1 MQSLPE
7 TLSLRTW
14 LKFILLHP
22 WVLLGAISI
31 VTLFLALKLPALR
44 FQSSIYDLAIEDLPE
59 AAQYQTFKETF
70 GSEEILLVVIKGNQV
85 FEPSHFQRISRLTDA
100 LSQIKGVRR
109 VISLPTI
116 KRDMDLTGK
125 WDLHEFEKII
135 APVTL
140 FQKNLISVDGRTTV
154 ITLVL
159 EDLKDKGPVVKTVEA
174 VIDRDRNGRNIYQIG
189 MPLISKALADD
200 TKRDFL
206 RLPPIALGIMVL
218 ILFLVYR
225 SPQSVVLPLVSVMVC
240 LGWTLGF
247 MGWTGIPLSMLTM
260 IVPIFL
266 TAVGTAY
273 CMYVLSEYGEVAR
286 RSDSPAEAAFQCFMR
301 VGFPTGLAVFTT
313 MVGLGSLLVN
323 RIEAIREFAVSTCFG
338 MASLF
343 VVLLTLLPVLLRLFP
358 LVVHK
363 EGLAESKRDFFQ
375 PVIDGIANIAV
386 KHQKG
391 ALAAILTVSVLGG
404 LGALRITVETN
415 PVEYFKRS
423 TAVSRQFHDIYT
435 DMAGSSPLN
444 VVLDSGEYGYFE
456 NPVHVAE
463 IADLY
468 DFLLSLRG
476 VDKVISFVD
485 YVKLINYVTNR
496 YEPEYYSLPK
506 EPFELRMVVNNYKG
520 LLGQDV
526 FEGFMNNDMSKA
538 NILLRTHIS
547 SSSDFLATRDAIL
560 RHLQQKLPKPLIAQV
575 TGFGIVISES
585 SQLLTTGQV
594 KSLSITLIAICAT
607 MFLLFLSWKVGL
619 IALLPNC
626 FPIIVSFGLM
636 GWLGWKLSVATGLI
650 ASIAI
655 GLAVD
660 DTIHYLVR
668 YNRELKKE
676 PDRRRAM
683 RATLQGVG
691 RPIMTTTLTIGL
703 GFSIL
708 IFSNFQPTS
717 VFGIL
722 MVVTMASA
730 LVGDLIL
737 LPALMLRVELVTAWD
752 LLKRMTTLDR
762 TWDSIAHEMNQPLN
776 AIKMGT
782 EFLKMKMELGEEIDP
797 SELDAVT
804 REMGEQTDRAAEI
817 VNRLRV
823 FGREADLD
831 AEKIHMNGPIREA
844 AAMVA
849 HELRLHNIDLRMDL
863 DDDAPLVLAHHGRL
877 RQLFFNILTNGWEA
891 IGQKQ
896 EITSPPGQGV
906 ISVRSFRERDKAV
919 VVVADNGVGIPKQD
933 RERVFE
939 PFFTTKA
946 TGRGR
951 GLGLSIA
958 YGIVRDHGGRISI
971 RSKEGEGATVRVVLP
986 GAPF

>member
-1 MQSLPE
+1 MLNLPDV
-7 TLSLRTW
+7 LSLRAW
-14 LKFILLHP
+14 LKLILRHP
-22 WVLLGAISI
+22 WPILGVIS
-31 VTLFLALKLPALR
+31 VATLFFAFKLPSLH

-59 AAQYQTFKETF
+59 AAQYQAFKETF
-70 GSEEILLVVIKGNQV
+70 GSEEILLVVIKGNHV
-85 FEPSHFQRISRLTDA
+85 FEPAHFQRVSRLADT
-100 LSQIKGVRR
+100 LSEIKGVRR

-125 WDLHEFEKII
+125 WDLSEFDRIL

-140 FQKNLISVDGRTTV
+140 FQKNLISPDGRTTV

-159 EDLKDKGPVVKTVEA
+159 EDLKDKGPVVEA
-174 VIDRDRNGRNIYQIG
+174 VETAMDRDRNGLDMYQIG
-189 MPLISKALADD
+189 MPFISKALADD
-200 TKRDFL
+200 TERDFL
-206 RLPPIALGIMVL
+206 RLPPMALGVMVL
-218 ILFLVYR
+218 TLLVVFR
-225 SPQSVVLPLVSVMVC
+225 SLQPVVLPFVSVVVC
-240 LGWTLGF
+240 LVWTLGF
-247 MGWTGIPLSMLTM
+247 MGWARIPLSMLTM

-273 CMYVLSEYGEVAR
+273 CMYVLSEYGEVAV
-286 RSDSPAEAAFQCFMR
+286 RSDSSGEAAFQCFMR

-323 RIEAIREFAVSTCFG
+323 RIEAIREFAISTCFG

-358 LVVHK
+358 LVARK
-363 EGLAESKRDFFQ
+363 EGFSVMKRDFFG
-375 PVIDGIANIAV
+375 PVIDGIAKVAV
-386 KHQKG
+386 NHQKG
-391 ALAAILTVSVLGG
+391 ALAVILAVSALGV
-404 LGALRITVETN
+404 LGALRISVETN

-423 TAVSRQFHDIYT
+423 TSVSRQFHDIYQ
-435 DMAGSSPLN
+435 DMAGSFPLN

-456 NPVHVAE
+456 NPAHLTE
-463 IADLY
+463 IVDLY
-468 DFLLSLRG
+468 DFFHSLPG
-476 VDKVISFVD
+476 VDKVISFAD

-496 YEPEYYSLPK
+496 YEPEYYSLPR
-506 EPFELRMVVNNYKG
+506 EPFELRMAVNNYKG
-520 LLGQDV
+520 LLGQDM
-526 FEGFMNNDMSKA
+526 FEGFMNSDMSKA

-547 SSSDFLATRDAIL
+547 SSADFLATRDAIL
-560 RHLQQKLPKPLIAQV
+560 RHLAQKLPKSLTAQV

-585 SQLLTTGQV
+585 SQLLTEGQV
-594 KSLSITLIAICAT
+594 KSLSLTLIVICAT
-607 MFLLFLSWKVGL
+607 MFLLFFSWKVGL

-626 FPIIVSFGLM
+626 FPIVVSFGLM
-636 GWLGWKLSVATGLI
+636 GWLGWKLSVATVLI

-660 DTIHYLVR
+660 DTMHYLVR

-703 GFSIL
+703 GFSVL
-708 IFSNFQPTS
+708 MFSSFHPTS

-722 MVVTMASA
+722 MVVTMVSA
-730 LVGDLIL
+730 LVGDLVL

-752 LLKRMTTLDR
+752 LLKRMTTIDR
-762 TWDSIAHEMNQPLN
+762 TWESIAHEMNQPLN

-782 EFLKMKMELGEEIDP
+782 EFLKMKMELGGGIDP

-817 VNRLRV
+817 VNRLRA
-823 FGREADLD
+823 FGRETDLEV
-831 AEKIHMNGPIREA
+831 EKIHINGPIRES

-849 HELRLHNIDLRMDL
+849 HELRLHNIDLKMDL
-863 DDDAPLVLAHHGRL
+863 DDNAPLVLAHHNRL
-877 RQLFFNILTNGWEA
+877 RQVFFNILTNGWEA
-891 IGQKQ
+891 IGHKQ
-896 EITSPPGQGV
+896 EAGSPAGRGV

-919 VVVADNGVGIPKQD
+919 VVVTDSGVGISMQD
-933 RERVFE
+933 RGRVFE

-958 YGIVRDHGGRISI
+958 YGIVRDYGGRISI
-971 RSKEGEGATVRVVLP
+971 RSKGGEGASVRVVFP

>member
-1 MQSLPE
+1 MRGLPE
-7 TLSLRTW
+7 ALSLRAW
-14 LKFILLHP
+14 LKLILHHP
-22 WVLLGAISI
+22 KTILGAISLI
-31 VTLFLALKLPALR
+31 TLFLAFKLPALR

-59 AAQYQTFKETF
+59 AAQYQAFKESF
-70 GSEEILLVVIKGNQV
+70 GSEEILLVVIRGIRV
-85 FEPSHFQRISRLTDA
+85 FEPSAFQRIGRLADE
-100 LSQIKGVRR
+100 LSKIKGVRR

-125 WDLHEFEKII
+125 WNLSEFEKIV
-135 APVTL
+135 APVAL
-140 FQKNLISVDGRTTV
+140 FQKNLISSDGRATV

-159 EDLKDKGPVVKTVEA
+159 ADLKDKGPVVDAVQT
-174 VIDRDRNGRNIYQIG
+174 VIDREKHGLKIYQIG
-189 MPLISKALADD
+189 MPVVSKAMANDAQ
-200 TKRDFL
+200 RDFL
-206 RLPPIALGIMVL
+206 RLPPIALGVMIL
-218 ILFLVYR
+218 ILILVFR
-225 SPQSVVLPLVSVMVC
+225 RPQSVVLPLVSVVVC

-247 MGWTGIPLSMLTM
+247 MGWAGIPLSMLTM

-273 CMYVLSEYGEVAR
+273 CMYILSEYGSVVS
-286 RSDSPAEAAFQCFMR
+286 RSDSPAEAAFQCFVR
-301 VGFPTGLAVFTT
+301 VGFPTGLAIFTT

-323 RIEAIREFAVSTCFG
+323 RIEGIQQFAVSTCFG

-343 VVLLTLLPVLLRLFP
+343 VILLTLLPVLLRLFP
-358 LVVHK
+358 QDLHK
-363 EGLAESKRDFFQ
+363 GVGSASKMDFFR
-375 PVIDGIANIAV
+375 PLIEGIATVAV

-391 ALAAILTVSVLGG
+391 AIAAILTVTVLGA

-415 PVEYFKRS
+415 PVEYFKKS
-423 TAVSRQFHDIYT
+423 TAVSRQFHDVYK
-435 DMAGSSPLN
+435 DMAGSFPLN

-463 IADLY
+463 MAGLY
-468 DFLLSLRG
+468 DFFLSLHG

-485 YVKLINYVTNR
+485 YVKLINYVTNH
-496 YEPEYYSLPK
+496 YEPKYYSLPK
-506 EPFELRMVVNNYKG
+506 EPFELRMVVNSYKG

-547 SSSDFLATRDAIL
+547 SSSGFLAARDAIV
-560 RHLQQKLPKPLIAQV
+560 RHLAQRLPKPLTAHV

-585 SQLLTTGQV
+585 SQLLTEGQV
-594 KSLSITLIAICAT
+594 KSLSLTLIVICAT

-626 FPIIVSFGLM
+626 FPIVVSFGLM
-636 GWLGWKLSVATGLI
+636 GWMGWKLSVATGLI

-668 YNRELKKE
+668 YNNELKKE

-703 GFSIL
+703 GFSVL

-737 LPALMLRVELVTAWD
+737 LPSLMLRVELVTAWD

-782 EFLKMKMELGEEIDP
+782 EFLKMKIDMGEEIEP
-797 SELDAVT
+797 SELEAVT
-804 REMGEQTDRAAEI
+804 KEMGEQTDRAAEI
-817 VNRLRV
+817 VSRLRA

-831 AEKIHMNGPIREA
+831 AEKINISEPIREA

-849 HELRLHNIDLRMDL
+849 HEMRLHNIDLKMDL
-863 DDDAPLVLAHHGRL
+863 DQNVPLILAHHSRL

-891 IGQKQ
+891 IDQK
-896 EITSPPGQGV
+896 EASVSPPGQGV
-906 ISVRSFRERDKAV
+906 ISVRSFRQRDKAV

-939 PFFTTKA
+939 PFFTTKT

-958 YGIVRDHGGRISI
+958 YGIVRDYGGRISI
-971 RSKEGEGATVRVVLP
+971 RSKEGEGATVQVVLP

>member
-1 MQSLPE
+1 MRSLPE
-7 TLSLRTW
+7 ALSLRAW
-14 LKFILLHP
+14 LKLILLHP
-22 WVLLGAISI
+22 WAVLGAMSI
-31 VTLFLALKLPALR
+31 ITLFLAFKLPALR

-59 AAQYQTFKETF
+59 AAQYRSFKETF
-70 GSEEILLVVIKGNQV
+70 GSEEILLVVIKGTRV
-85 FEPSHFQRISRLTDA
+85 FEPSHFQRISRLSDA

-109 VISLPTI
+109 VISLPSI

-125 WDLHEFEKII
+125 WDLSEFEKII

-140 FQKNLISVDGRTTV
+140 FQKNLISSDGRTTV

-159 EDLKDKGPVVKTVEA
+159 EDLKEKGPVVEAVEA
-174 VIDRDRNGRNIYQIG
+174 VIERDRNGQDLYQIG
-189 MPLISKALADD
+189 MPLVSKALADD
-200 TKRDFL
+200 TERDFL
-206 RLPPIALGIMVL
+206 RLPPMALGVMVI
-218 ILFLVYR
+218 ILFLLFR
-225 SPQSVVLPLVSVMVC
+225 SPQPVVLPLVCVVVC

-247 MGWTGIPLSMLTM
+247 MGWTGTPLSMLTM

-273 CMYVLSEYGEVAR
+273 CMYVLSEYGEVSG
-286 RSDSPAEAAFQCFMR
+286 RSDSPGEAAFQCFMR

-323 RIEAIREFAVSTCFG
+323 RIEGIREFAVSTCFG

-358 LVVHK
+358 LVFHK
-363 EGLAESKRDFFQ
+363 ENPWVAKRDFFQ
-375 PVIDGIANIAV
+375 PIIDEIAKVAV
-386 KHQKG
+386 NHQKG
-391 ALAAILTVSVLGG
+391 ALAVILAVSVLGG
-404 LGALRITVETN
+404 LGALRVTVETN
-415 PVEYFKRS
+415 PVEYFKKS

-435 DMAGSSPLN
+435 DMAGSFPLN
-444 VVLDSGEYGYFE
+444 VVLESGEYGYFE
-456 NPVHVAE
+456 QPAHVAQ

-468 DFLLSLRG
+468 DFFQSLPG
-476 VDKVISFVD
+476 VDKVISFAD

-496 YEPEYYSLPK
+496 YEPDYYSLPK

-520 LLGQDV
+520 LLGQDM

-560 RHLQQKLPKPLIAQV
+560 GHLAQSLPKTLTAQV

-585 SQLLTTGQV
+585 SQLLTEGQV
-594 KSLSITLIAICAT
+594 KSLSITLIVICAT

-626 FPIIVSFGLM
+626 FPIVVSFGLM
-636 GWLGWKLSVATGLI
+636 GWMGWKLSVATGLI

-683 RATLQGVG
+683 RSTLQGVG
-691 RPIMTTTLTIGL
+691 RPIMITTLTIGL
-703 GFSIL
+703 GFSVL

-752 LLKRMTTLDR
+752 LLKRMTTIDR
-762 TWDSIAHEMNQPLN
+762 AWDSIAHEMNQPLN

-782 EFLKMKMELGEEIDP
+782 EFLKMKMDLGGTIDP
-797 SELDAVT
+797 SELEAVT

-817 VNRLRV
+817 VNRLRA

-831 AEKIHMNGPIREA
+831 TEKVHINGPIREA
-844 AAMVA
+844 ADMVA
-849 HELRLHNIDLRMDL
+849 HELKLHNIDLRMDL
-863 DDDAPLVLAHHGRL
+863 DDNAPLILAHHGRL
-877 RQLFFNILTNGWEA
+877 RQLFFNIFTNAWEA

-896 EITSPPGQGV
+896 EIASLSGQGV
-906 ISVRSFRERDKAV
+906 ISVRSFREKDKAV
-919 VVVADNGVGIPKQD
+919 VVVADSGVGIPKGD
-933 RERVFE
+933 RVRVFE

-951 GLGLSIA
+951 GLGLSIS
-958 YGIVRDHGGRISI
+958 YGIVRDYGGRISI
-971 RSKEGEGATVRVVLP
+971 RSNEGEGATVRVVLP